1 MPLGRFHGVAVFLGD
16 TDTSSRT
23 NGGSLMETTPK
34 DWRQLGSS
42 SEVLRASRDHDLFA
56 QTIVI

>member
-23 NGGSLMETTPK
+23 NGWVSDGDQTKRLEAA
-34 DWRQLGSS
+34 WVLLGSAEGQQRS
-42 SEVLRASRDHDLFA
+42 
-56 QTIVI
+56 